1 MSKSGKGHEPK
12 LPEKKIGPFANGIG
26 VAIWLNEVETDDGPK
41 QFRFITIAPR
51 RYQDKKT
58 GEWKDSSG
66 YQPSDL
72 PALLFCLNK
81 AQEYCYETPL
91 PGQTPEASAI
101 RNWMLVGVICAA
113 VVPTTVPRARPCWA
127 LVVLRGRRA
136 RDSGRVA

>member
-91 PGQTPEASAI
+91 PGQTPDASVSDGGAF
-101 RNWMLVGVICAA
+101 
-113 VVPTTVPRARPCWA
+113 
-127 LVVLRGRRA
+127 
-136 RDSGRVA
+136 